1 MMGVGRIIF
10 DILTCQMEGA
20 IAGANCNLG
29 TSTYQNKKPYKNKKY
44 MATGCGCL
52 AGCLVGGG

>member
-1 MMGVGRIIF
+1 
-10 DILTCQMEGA
+10 MEGA

-29 TSTYQNKKPYKNKKY
+29 TSTYVNKKPYKNKKY

-52 AGCLVGGG
+52 VFIF